1 MFKEINHERAVYY
14 PPYDYAAGMFVE
26 RITKVLLNDIF
37 GTININDAIEYYQAK
52 LTIDNYPEFFDP
64 ASFDEL
70 SKRSKNYYSKAC
82 RFINNQL
89 KANRLLD
96 IMAETELQ
104 YSSGLIDLIAT
115 SNAYKQISQNEME
128 EALDAHP
135 NIIKRVL
142 AHKSLA
148 ASFSNAIKHFLLA
161 NPIFAAKFLIGE
173 FGAERKNSERLVAP
187 KNLDNDEIDSI
198 MLEYLGQQQPN
209 LNYISVLRNW
219 PIGKTPLNYSP
230 GPEVQVLAKKK
241 AIQLNSE
248 VVANSFSIHHK
259 IEMVFNDSQKA
270 CKNIRI
276 ADDGF
281 SLSYSSQ
288 WLSKY
293 TDNGTILNN
302 LIYVFDFVDST
313 GLLRIPAH
321 KHEQST
327 LLSAI
332 GLHAI
337 GEYPASIQFQQ
348 RNQIAVGVIHLYRL
362 FLENTGQN
370 RLESAIEWAFNDY
383 AKSEFGIDGFTISL
397 PTKETSYLDKCKAIG
412 PEIERITKA
421 FLLLSSK
428 GKIDEDYFTC
438 ISIKSFADVKS
449 LVRHKYVEAGPQFEE
464 HASLLF
470 SDQSC
475 LAFSENHK
483 NAKQQ
488 FCAMIVEET
497 AKREDFPNIY
507 QPAIDKLLEDGTLE
521 INEEGVLRPTKKAA
535 ILKLVWEKG
544 AIEICKYHDQDKA
557 LAKDLVDLGWLV
569 YSDSLFTSDE
579 SAYLN
584 YMFNNAEFCNSIALR
599 NKYDHGTFRVNDPN
613 AEEYAS
619 DYDNLLSLLI
629 SIMLKIFDDLS
640 LRYGAGG
647 VEDFVDWPLVDESVV
662 SVANQMLQSDFDLDR
677 S

>member
-52 LTIDNYPEFFDP
+52 LTIDSYPEFFDP

-428 GKIDEDYFTC
+428 GEIDEDY
-438 ISIKSFADVKS
+438 
-449 LVRHKYVEAGPQFEE
+449 
-464 HASLLF
+464 
-470 SDQSC
+470 
-475 LAFSENHK
+475 
-483 NAKQQ
+483 
-488 FCAMIVEET
+488 
-497 AKREDFPNIY
+497 
-507 QPAIDKLLEDGTLE
+507 
-521 INEEGVLRPTKKAA
+521 
-535 ILKLVWEKG
+535 
-544 AIEICKYHDQDKA
+544 
-557 LAKDLVDLGWLV
+557 
-569 YSDSLFTSDE
+569 
-579 SAYLN
+579 
-584 YMFNNAEFCNSIALR
+584 
-599 NKYDHGTFRVNDPN
+599 
-613 AEEYAS
+613 
-619 DYDNLLSLLI
+619 
-629 SIMLKIFDDLS
+629 
-640 LRYGAGG
+640 
-647 VEDFVDWPLVDESVV
+647 
-662 SVANQMLQSDFDLDR
+662 
-677 S
+677 